1 VAALRAWRPRFVTR
15 VRGDVTA
22 ALRPLLLELE
32 ARAAGCA
39 GGAVLPSGG
48 EGLVFVAPGG
58 ASQPVPVGAH
68 GMSLPP
74 GAAAALGGGVGAGLA
89 GVGVGVGAAG
99 KSQAPSGGGGGL
111 RDLSSEHQSRLESLV
126 SRYRA
131 VGCPRNV
138 AFTGLPQVLAA
149 LAATRVHEVEE
160 ESAQFA
166 LAVAVVPYPCEV
178 YSVWVYA
185 VALLPLAAS

>member
-1 VAALRAWRPRFVTR
+1 MVVLITGCRSGF
-15 VRGDVTA
+15 G
-22 ALRPLLLELE
+22 LLFAVEA
-32 ARAAGCA
+32 ARAGHIVYA
-39 GGAVLPSGG
+39 
-48 EGLVFVAPGG
+48 
-58 ASQPVPVGAH
+58 
-68 GMSLPP
+68 
-74 GAAAALGGGVGAGLA
+74 
-89 GVGVGVGAAG
+89 
-99 KSQAPSGGGGGL
+99 GL
-111 RDLSSEHQSRLESLV
+111 RDLSSEHQARLESLV

-178 YSVWVYA
+178 FSVWVYA